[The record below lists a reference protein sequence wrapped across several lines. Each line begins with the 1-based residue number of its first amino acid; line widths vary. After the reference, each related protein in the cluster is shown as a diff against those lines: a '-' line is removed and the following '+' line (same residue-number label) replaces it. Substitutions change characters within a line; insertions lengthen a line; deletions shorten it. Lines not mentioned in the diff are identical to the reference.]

1 MKEISFPG
9 LPTPKEFLEG
19 KSLIG
24 TLGKAEA
31 EEMFGMILGFSLDA
45 NKWVAPDFDE
55 IHEAIKKKQEAIHEN
70 AEASRRNAIK
80 KSEYERKKKWSWFY
94 KLIGKELVEP
104 EYEKVVDIF
113 SIMIINPDAPVVGLR
128 FMKDNGYLK
137 FEDGPKREHY
147 AILTPK
153 ALATLRK

>member
-1 MKEISFPG
+1 MKEINYPG
-9 LPTPKEFLEG
+9 MPTPKEFLEG

-31 EEMFGMILGFSLDA
+31 EEMFGMILDFSLNA
-45 NKWVAPDFDE
+45 NRWVAPDFDE
-55 IHEAIKKKQEAIHEN
+55 LSEAINKKQEAIRKN
-70 AEASRRNAIK
+70 AEAGRRNASK
-80 KSEYERKKKWSWFY
+80 RLQYERKKKWAWFY

-104 EYEKVVDIF
+104 KYETVLNIF
-113 SIMIINPDAPVVGLR
+113 SIMPINPNAPVEGLR
-128 FMKDNGYLK
+128 FMRFNGYLQ

-147 AILTPK
+147 AVLTPR